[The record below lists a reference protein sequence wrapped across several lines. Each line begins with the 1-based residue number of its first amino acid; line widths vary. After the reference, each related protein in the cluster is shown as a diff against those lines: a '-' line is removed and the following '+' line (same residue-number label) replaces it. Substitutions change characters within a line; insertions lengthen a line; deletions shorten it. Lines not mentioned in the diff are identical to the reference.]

1 MTNNTTE
8 QLDPQKEIEQLKQ
21 ELNRAHI
28 AMEVL
33 SNEKQ
38 KTDEEKAFIMA
49 DLKIEKS
56 AHKKTLE
63 ESKEL
68 IKEIQDLQ
76 EQLNK
81 K

>member
-1 MTNNTTE
+1 MTNKVE
-8 QLDPQKEIEQLKQ
+8 KQVDPQKEIERLKQ
-21 ELNRAHI
+21 ELNRAHL

-49 DLKIEKS
+49 DLKVEKL